1 MEYVIQEVYILL
13 FKFRSGTHGLNE
25 ELGRHRGR
33 EGKTEC
39 SLCGDECENVSNV
52 LWECSA
58 HTVYVKKNTTLIKIC
73 VPLFDKKRVALL
85 WFASEFVRGAYCGT
99 FANAPHFHGE
109 SVAMHALQDD
119 ALSGIASKCGAHRG
133 ISVRRANQ
141 CRGDTF
147 VAFFFTYMLVVL
159 ELVL

>member
-1 MEYVIQEVYILL
+1 MKSWVGIY
-13 FKFRSGTHGLNE
+13 R
-25 ELGRHRGR
+25 RW

-99 FANAPHFHGE
+99 FCQRAAFSREKCRNARFTRRRTFRN
-109 SVAMHALQDD
+109 SVKVWRTQRD
-119 ALSGIASKCGAHRG
+119 K
-133 ISVRRANQ
+133 RAP
-141 CRGDTF
+141 C
-147 VAFFFTYMLVVL
+147 
-159 ELVL
+159 